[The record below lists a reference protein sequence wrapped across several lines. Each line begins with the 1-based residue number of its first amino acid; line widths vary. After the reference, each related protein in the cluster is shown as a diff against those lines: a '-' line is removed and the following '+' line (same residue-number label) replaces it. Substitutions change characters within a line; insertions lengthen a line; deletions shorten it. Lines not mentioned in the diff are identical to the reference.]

1 MSLNIS
7 RETLQHDR
15 QLKAIAVRIEKKIKS
30 ELESM
35 LSNEREEYRKFY
47 SEFGLQL
54 KYGIYSDYGMHRDM
68 LEDLLMFYSSTE
80 KEPVT
85 FREYIGRMKP
95 DQKNIYYACGESVE
109 KIDSLPQTE
118 MLKEKGYEILYCTDD
133 IDEFTFK
140 TLIQVDEKNLV
151 SVNDSDLGLEE
162 TEDEKKALETE
173 QNENREL
180 LEKMK
185 EYLGEKV
192 REVRLS
198 SKLRSHAVCFSSGS
212 GISMEMEKVLN
223 AIPNA
228 EKVRADRVLELNPQH
243 RVFTTLK
250 AIYSADP
257 DDKRIGEYSGLLY
270 DMASLIEGMPVD
282 DPVALADRICELM
295 K

>member
-1 MSLNIS
+1 M
-7 RETLQHDR
+7 LQHDR

-35 LSNEREEYRKFY
+35 LNSEREEYKKFY

-54 KYGIYSDYGMHRDM
+54 KYGIYSDYGTHRDV

-85 FREYIGRMKP
+85 FKEYIGRMKP
-95 DQKNIYYACGESVE
+95 DQKNIYYACGESIE
-109 KIDSLPQTE
+109 KIDTLPQTE
-118 MLKEKGYEILYCTDD
+118 TLKEKGYEILYCTDD

-140 TLIQVDEKNLV
+140 TLIQVGEKNLV
-151 SVNDSDLGLEE
+151 SVNDTDLGLEE
-162 TEDEKKALETE
+162 TDEEKSALETE
-173 QNENREL
+173 QKESRDL
-180 LEKMK
+180 LDKMK
-185 EYLGEKV
+185 EYLGDKV
-192 REVRLS
+192 KEVRLS

-223 AIPNA
+223 AIPNGEKIRA
-228 EKVRADRVLELNPQH
+228 ERILELNPNH

-250 AIYSADP
+250 AIYAADSE
-257 DDKRIGEYSGLLY
+257 DERIREYSGLLY
-270 DMASLIEGMPVD
+270 DMASLIEGMGVD